1 MKKHNIKERAI
12 AIVMLLMFLMLIG
25 RVGYWETHY
34 TEDATVI
41 AVTGQI
47 ITVKD
52 EGGQVWEF
60 YGDGYEVG
68 DRVHL
73 HIDNNETD
81 NTITDDKVVSAKLVT
96 K

>member
-1 MKKHNIKERAI
+1 MKKHNIKEGAI
-12 AIVMLLMFLMLIG
+12 AIVMLLLFLALIG

-41 AVTGQI
+41 AATEQIVT
-47 ITVKD
+47 VEDDK
-52 EGGQVWEF
+52 GQVWEF
-60 YGDGYEVG
+60 YGDGYKVG

-81 NTITDDKVVSAKLVT
+81 NTTTDDKIVSAKLVI

>member
-1 MKKHNIKERAI
+1 MKKHNIKESAI
-12 AIVMLLMFLMLIG
+12 AIVMLLMFLALIG

-41 AVTGQI
+41 AATEQTVT
-47 ITVKD
+47 VED
-52 EGGQVWEF
+52 DRGQVWKF

-81 NTITDDKVVSAKLVT
+81 NTMTDDKVVSVKLVT
-96 K
+96 E